1 MLLNARLVA
10 ATRRS
15 AVFNVTSK
23 RFLNAPA
30 RVRFAPSPTG
40 QLHLGGLRTALFNYL
55 LAKKTGG
62 QFILRIEDTDQT
74 RYVEGAVENLIKAL
88 KWAGVPHDEGPEIE
102 GPHAPYYQ
110 SQRTELYREHA
121 HQLIESGHAYR
132 CFCTPERLTKV
143 REQRQKQGNYIAYDK
158 HCSFLSEEEIK
169 ERLDQNTPFT
179 VRLRTKT
186 PYEGSTEHKDLVYGK
201 IQFSNKT
208 IDDTIL
214 LKSDGFPTYH
224 LANVVDDHKM
234 KITHVLR
241 GEEWLSSTPKHI
253 LLYKA
258 FGWQS
263 PQFAHL
269 PLLLNP
275 DGSKL
280 SKRSGDVHVEQYI
293 AKGYLPE
300 AINNFV
306 VLLGWHPQDNTDA
319 LFDMQELIEQFDMSQ
334 INHSGAIVDHQ
345 KLDWIN
351 KQHILKRA
359 ETTEGL
365 HSLVDILKPFVDQH
379 YASQLKDTENAYR
392 LEHNY
397 LVQVIDTI
405 KERIRNVSDIPTL
418 CSYYFVQPDFTS
430 ADAQNLKKKLKKP
443 AIDLI
448 TTNEFTHELSSMTSF
463 DADTIKSWIYSL
475 AESKQL
481 NPNHV
486 MMALRYAITGSRV
499 GAGVAETIQ
508 VLGKDTVLRRLR
520 NYADKKD

>member
-1 MLLNARLVA
+1 MLFNVRLVA

-62 QFILRIEDTDQT
+62 QFILRIEDTDQ
-74 RYVEGAVENLIKAL
+74 
-88 KWAGVPHDEGPEIE
+88 
-102 GPHAPYYQ
+102 

-132 CFCTPERLTKV
+132 CFCTPERLNKV

-179 VRLRTKT
+179 VRLRT

-359 ETTEGL
+359 ETSEGL
-365 HSLVDILKPFVDQH
+365 HSLVDILKPFVDQQ

-430 ADAQNLKKKLKKP
+430 ADAQTLKKKLKQP

-448 TTNEFTHELSSMTSF
+448 TTNEFTHELSSVTPF
-463 DADTIKSWIYSL
+463 DADTIKPWIYSL

-486 MMALRYAITGSRV
+486 MMALRYAVTGSRV

-508 VLGKDTVLRRLR
+508 VLGKDTVLRRLQ